1 MTRLGQRPGGTGL
14 RRRPGGTG
22 VRALRR
28 AVRWRGWPLRTR
40 LVAAL
45 LGLTA
50 VVCIVIG
57 VVTGVG
63 LRHYLVDRLDGQ
75 VADAD
80 GRFAAALHHPSG
92 SNDPYDPATAGPGST
107 PTTGEAGTTGRSGTT
122 GSRAAATFLTGP
134 GAQVGTVGAHLVA
147 GRVTSAGLLDRSATL
162 RTLSTPDQAGLL
174 SVPTDGHGHTRTIA
188 GHGSYRVVAVPQADG
203 SVLVAGLPLSA
214 VNATIRS
221 LIITE
226 SAVIGAGLL
235 MAGLLGTTIVRVTL
249 RPLGRVAAAAVRVT
263 HLPLDRGTGALPSDL
278 PALDTDPRTEVGQ
291 VGAALTRLLS
301 HVSSALGARHA
312 SETRLRQFVADASH
326 ELRTPLAA
334 IRGYSE
340 LALRTRDGAPPEIA
354 HALARIASEAGRMT
368 TLVEDL
374 LLLARLDSG
383 RPLAR
388 EPVDL
393 SRLAVDAASD
403 AYAVSRDHRL
413 VLDLPDE
420 PVVVTGDVDR
430 LHQVLANLLANT
442 RSHTPAGTTVT
453 VWVRGAS
460 PDDPTVTL
468 GVFDNGPGIPPQIQP
483 HVFERFARGDGSRS
497 RAAGSTGLGLAI
509 VAAVVTAHGGT
520 VNLTSEPGATAFTV
534 RLPAHPGPA
543 HPVAALA
550 DRRRALADPG
560 PAAGRPVPASTRVG
574 RPARIRVHSSRP
586 GS

>member
-1 MTRLGQRPGGTGL
+1 MTR
-14 RRRPGGTG
+14 RRAPATIR
-22 VRALRR
+22 RAL
-28 AVRWRGWPLRTR
+28 RWRGWPLRTR

-50 VVCIVIG
+50 AVCIVIG

-80 GRFAAALHHPSG
+80 RRFAATLHPPFAGRDPSDPANAISG
-92 SNDPYDPATAGPGST
+92 SAPATS
-107 PTTGEAGTTGRSGTT
+107 
-122 GSRAAATFLTGP
+122 GSRAAARFLTGP
-134 GAQVGTVGAHLVA
+134 GAQVGTVGAHILA
-147 GRVTSAGLLDRSATL
+147 GQVTSAGILDRSATL
-162 RTLSTPDQAGLL
+162 RTLSAQDQAGLL
-174 SVPTDGHGHTRTIA
+174 SVPADGHAHTRTIA
-188 GHGSYRVVAVPQADG
+188 GHGSYRVVAMSQGDG
-203 SVLVAGLPLSA
+203 SVLVAGLPLNA

-221 LIITE
+221 LVITE
-226 SAVIGAGLL
+226 SAVIAAGLFA
-235 MAGLLGTTIVRVTL
+235 AGLVGTTIVRVTL

-312 SETRLRQFVADASH
+312 SETRLRRFVADASH

-340 LALRTRDGAPPEIA
+340 LALRTRDGVPPEIA
-354 HALARIASEAGRMT
+354 HALARIQSEAGRMT

-383 RPLAR
+383 RPLGR
-388 EPVDL
+388 EAVDL
-393 SRLAVDAASD
+393 SRLVVDAASD

-442 RSHTPAGTTVT
+442 RTHTPAGTTVT
-453 VWVRGAS
+453 VQLRA
-460 PDDPTVTL
+460 PDPNGRHVTL
-468 GVFDNGPGIPPQIQP
+468 RVLDDGPGIPPEIRP

-509 VAAVVTAHGGT
+509 VAAVVTAHDGT
-520 VNLTSEPGATAFTV
+520 VDLTSRPGSTAFEV
-534 RLPAHPGPA
+534 RLPAHP
-543 HPVAALA
+543 VASAQGFTA
-550 DRRRALADPG
+550 RAQAPD
-560 PAAGRPVPASTRVG
+560 
-574 RPARIRVHSSRP
+574 SRGTEWSETVAP
-586 GS
+586 